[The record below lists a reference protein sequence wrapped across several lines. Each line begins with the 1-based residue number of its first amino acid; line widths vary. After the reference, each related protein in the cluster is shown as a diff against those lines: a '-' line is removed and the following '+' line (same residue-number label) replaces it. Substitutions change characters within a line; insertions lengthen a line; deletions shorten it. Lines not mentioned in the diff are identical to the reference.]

1 MIENLATGFE
11 VVFTIQNLTFILLG
25 CVIGTLVGVI
35 PGIGPTASIAIV
47 LPLTFSLEPV
57 TGIMMLAGIY
67 YGSQYGG
74 STTAILLNTPGENS
88 SVMTCID
95 GNQMA
100 KKGRPGIAI
109 AAAAIGSFIAGV
121 LMVIAIAFLSPLLS
135 EVAFKFGPAEF
146 ALLMLFGLVS
156 VIVFTDQDLLKGIV
170 ISLIGVSIGM
180 IGADVNSGIN
190 RFTFDISELIDKISF
205 VVVAIGLFAVPE
217 IIKNLQHPESMTRFL
232 SKFKIV
238 PNKDEFRR
246 IIPASLR
253 GTFIG
258 GILGLIPGGG
268 ITTASYAAYAF
279 DKKMSKHKEEFGKGA
294 IEGVAAPESANNAAA
309 QSGFIPLLSLGIP
322 ENAVMALMLSSLM
335 IFGITPGPL
344 MIETQPELFWGLVIS
359 MLVGNF
365 ILLIL
370 NFPLIH
376 IWVQVLRVPYRMLY
390 PLILFFCCIGIFVT
404 NTNIHELYILA
415 AVSIF
420 GYLLYVFDLSPVTF
434 ILGFVLGNMFEENFR
449 RALSISQ
456 GDFSIFYSSTVSLII
471 LFLIFLLIFVQF
483 FRKRLLS

>member
-1 MIENLATGFE
+1 MIENLSIGFD
-11 VVFTIQNLTFILLG
+11 VVFTTHNLFFIFLG
-25 CVIGTLVGVI
+25 CLLGTLVGII
-35 PGIGPTASIAIV
+35 PGIGPTASISII
-47 LPLTFSLEPV
+47 LPITFSLEPV

-100 KKGRPGIAI
+100 KQGRPGIAI
-109 AAAAIGSFIAGV
+109 AAAAIGSFIAGI
-121 LMVIAIAFLSPLLS
+121 LMVIAVAFLSPLLS

-180 IGADVNSGIN
+180 IGADINSGIN
-190 RFTFDISELIDKISF
+190 RFTFDIPELIDKIGF
-205 VVVAIGLFAVPE
+205 VIVAVGLFAVPE
-217 IIKNLQHPESMTRFL
+217 IIKNLQNPDSITRFL
-232 SKFKIV
+232 SNFKII
-238 PNKDEFRR
+238 PSKQDFQR

-258 GILGLIPGGG
+258 GLLGLIPGGG

-279 DKKMSKHKEEFGKGA
+279 DKKISVNKDQFGKGA
-294 IEGVAAPESANNAAA
+294 IEGVAAPEAANNAAA
-309 QSGFIPLLSLGIP
+309 QAGFIPLLSLGIP
-322 ENAVMALMLSSLM
+322 ENAVMALILSSLM
-335 IFGITPGPL
+335 MFGITPGPL
-344 MIETQPELFWGLVIS
+344 MIESQPELFWGLVVS

-370 NFPLIH
+370 NFPLIR
-376 IWVQVLRVPYRMLY
+376 IWVQVLRVPYHMLY
-390 PLILFFCCIGIFVT
+390 PMILFACCLGIFAT
-404 NTNIHELYILA
+404 NTNMYELYILA
-415 AVSIF
+415 GVSIF
-420 GYLLYVFDLSPVTF
+420 GYILYIFDLSPITF
-434 ILGFVLGNMFEENFR
+434 ILGFVLGSMFEENFR
-449 RALSISQ
+449 RALTISQ
-456 GDFSIFYSSTVSLII
+456 GDFTIFYSSSVSIII
-471 LFLIFLLIFVQF
+471 LFLISLMIIFQIF
-483 FRKRLLS
+483 KKRSL